1 MAVPKK
7 RHSKSK
13 VGRRRMH
20 LYLKEPQLIKCPNC
34 GEMKLPHR
42 VCLSCGFYKGREV
55 LKIEKEKKKK
65 KKRE

>member
-20 LYLKEPQLIKCPNC
+20 YHLEEIETVKCENC
-34 GEMKLPHR
+34 GNLKLPHR
-42 VCLSCGFYKGREV
+42 VCSFCGFYKNKKV
-55 LKIEKEKKKK
+55 IEIEKKEKKEKT
-65 KKRE
+65 